1 MYKEQDMTDVKQL
14 PEAFLKEMEQLLG
27 DEYEA
32 YIKSYEEAW
41 KPGLRVNTLKIMP
54 EEFKNLSHLELT
66 PVDWTEKGFYYEDT
80 ERPARHPF
88 YYAGLYYL
96 QEPSAMAPAAV
107 LPVEPGDKVLDVC
120 AAPGGKSTELAAKLQ
135 GKGMLVSNDI
145 SYSRARA
152 LLKNLELAGAENISV
167 LSEEPGKLAAVWPE
181 FFDKILVDAPCS
193 GEGMFRREEDMVKDW
208 VSRGPSYYSSI
219 QREILEQAVAML
231 KPGGM
236 MLYSTC
242 TFAKLED
249 EDTIQWILEEEP
261 DLELVPIEP
270 WEGACGGFDG
280 MPVIRLFPH
289 KIEGEGHFLALL
301 RKKDTQAPD
310 GGKFSGS
317 IGSDNRSGAASGKDS
332 AQVRRLEQESDFG
345 QWEAMLTQALDHS
358 RIMVRDGMVYYL
370 PKCFDRSWNLR
381 YLRTG
386 LLLGEWKKN
395 RFEPSQ
401 AAAMALPM
409 KEFSQTVS
417 LSAEDDRTIRY
428 LKGETVFPTPEE
440 SSGLKK
446 GWVLI
451 GVDGYP
457 LGWAKYTGS
466 NFKNKYYPGWRWQ

>member
-1 MYKEQDMTDVKQL
+1 
-14 PEAFLKEMEQLLG
+14 
-27 DEYEA
+27 
-32 YIKSYEEAW
+32 
-41 KPGLRVNTLKIMP
+41 
-54 EEFKNLSHLELT
+54 
-66 PVDWTEKGFYYEDT
+66 
-80 ERPARHPF
+80 
-88 YYAGLYYL
+88 
-96 QEPSAMAPAAV
+96 MAPAAV
-107 LPVEPGDKVLDVC
+107 LPVCPGDKVLDLC
-120 AAPGGKSTELAAKLQ
+120 AAPGGKSTELGARLQ
-135 GKGMLVSNDI
+135 GEGLLVSNDI
-145 SYSRARA
+145 SNSRAKA
-152 LLKNLELAGAENISV
+152 LLKNLELFGIPNICV
-167 LSEEPGKLAAVWPE
+167 TSETPEKLASVFGPY
-181 FFDKILVDAPCS
+181 FDKILVDAPCS
-193 GEGMFRREEDMVKDW
+193 GEGMFRKDPDLIKSW
-208 VSRGPSYYSSI
+208 LERGPEYYAPI
-219 QREILEQAVAML
+219 QRQILKSAVAML

-236 MLYSTC
+236 LLYSTC

-261 DLELVPIEP
+261 DLELVLIEP

-301 RKKDTQAPD
+301 RKKDAQAPD
-310 GGKFSGS
+310 GGKLSGN
-317 IGSDNRSGAASGKDS
+317 IGSDNGSGAASGKDS
-332 AQVRRLEQESDFG
+332 AQVHRLEQESDFG

-417 LSAEDDRTIRY
+417 LPAEDERTIRY

>member
-1 MYKEQDMTDVKQL
+1 
-14 PEAFLKEMEQLLG
+14 
-27 DEYEA
+27 
-32 YIKSYEEAW
+32 
-41 KPGLRVNTLKIMP
+41 
-54 EEFKNLSHLELT
+54 
-66 PVDWTEKGFYYEDT
+66 
-80 ERPARHPF
+80 
-88 YYAGLYYL
+88 
-96 QEPSAMAPAAV
+96 MAPAAV
-107 LPVEPGDKVLDVC
+107 LPVCPGDKVLDLC
-120 AAPGGKSTELAAKLQ
+120 AAPGGKSTELGARLQ
-135 GKGMLVSNDI
+135 GEGLLVSNDI
-145 SYSRARA
+145 SNSRAKA
-152 LLKNLELAGAENISV
+152 LLKNLELFGIPNICV
-167 LSEEPGKLAAVWPE
+167 TSETPEKLASVFGPY
-181 FFDKILVDAPCS
+181 FDKILVDAPCS
-193 GEGMFRREEDMVKDW
+193 GEGMFRKDPNLIKSW
-208 VSRGPSYYSSI
+208 LERGPEYYAPI
-219 QREILEQAVAML
+219 QRQILKSAAAML

-236 MLYSTC
+236 LLYSTC

-451 GVDGYP
+451 GVDDYP
-457 LGWAKYTGS
+457 LGWAKYTGN

>member
-1 MYKEQDMTDVKQL
+1 MTDVKQL

-242 TFAKLED
+242 TFSKKED
-249 EDTIQWILEEEP
+249 EENVSFILENHP
-261 DLELVPIEP
+261 DMELVPIDKERFK
-270 WEGACGGFDG
+270 GLSDGFG
-280 MPVIRLFPH
+280 YKETGRLFPH
-289 KIEGEGHFLALL
+289 RIQGEGHFLALFH
-301 RKKDTQAPD
+301 KKEDEN
-310 GGKFSGS
+310 GSG
-317 IGSDNRSGAASGKDS
+317 SGAAVLRLSGDEKGGFKAGQGSRQTGRSDEIS
-332 AQVRRLEQESDFG
+332 EKLQE
-345 QWEAMLTQALDHS
+345 
-358 RIMVRDGMVYYL
+358 GMGFRPYL
-370 PKCFDRSWNLR
+370 
-381 YLRTG
+381 
-386 LLLGEWKKN
+386 
-395 RFEPSQ
+395 
-401 AAAMALPM
+401 
-409 KEFSQTVS
+409 
-417 LSAEDDRTIRY
+417 
-428 LKGETVFPTPEE
+428 
-440 SSGLKK
+440 
-446 GWVLI
+446 
-451 GVDGYP
+451 
-457 LGWAKYTGS
+457 
-466 NFKNKYYPGWRWQ
+466 YPG

>member
-1 MYKEQDMTDVKQL
+1 MTDVKQL

-242 TFAKLED
+242 TFSKKED
-249 EDTIQWILEEEP
+249 EENVAYILEKYP
-261 DLELVPIEP
+261 SMELVPIDKEQFK
-270 WEGACGGFDG
+270 GLSDGFG
-280 MPVIRLFPH
+280 YPQTARLFPH
-289 KIEGEGHFLALL
+289 RIQGEGHFLALFH
-301 RKKDTQAPD
+301 KKEDEN
-310 GGKFSGS
+310 GSG
-317 IGSDNRSGAASGKDS
+317 SGAAVLRLSGDEKEASKRAKEAGKQEDLMKFLKNC
-332 AQVRRLEQESDFG
+332 RKEWDLGRIYIRDEQ
-345 QWEAMLTQALDHS
+345 
-358 RIMVRDGMVYYL
+358 VYYL
-370 PKCFDRSWNLR
+370 PEGLKTGLPLR
-381 YLRTG
+381 FLRTG
-386 LLLGEWKKN
+386 LHLGELKKG

-401 AAAMALPM
+401 AFAMALKKDEYPVRLDL
-409 KEFSQTVS
+409 KT
-417 LSAEDDRTIRY
+417 EDERVIRY
-428 LKGETVFPTPEE
+428 LKGETISLVNEE
-440 SSGLKK
+440 EPIK
-446 GWVLI
+446 GWCLVTVE
-451 GVDGYP
+451 GFP
-457 LGWAKYTGS
+457 LGWAKGNGMTL
-466 NFKNKYYPGWRWQ
+466 KNKYYAGWRWQ

>member
-1 MYKEQDMTDVKQL
+1 
-14 PEAFLKEMEQLLG
+14 
-27 DEYEA
+27 
-32 YIKSYEEAW
+32 
-41 KPGLRVNTLKIMP
+41 
-54 EEFKNLSHLELT
+54 
-66 PVDWTEKGFYYEDT
+66 
-80 ERPARHPF
+80 
-88 YYAGLYYL
+88 
-96 QEPSAMAPAAV
+96 MAPAAV
-107 LPVEPGDKVLDVC
+107 LPVCPGDKVLDLC
-120 AAPGGKSTELAAKLQ
+120 AAPGGKSTELGARLQ
-135 GKGMLVSNDI
+135 GEGLLVSNDI
-145 SYSRARA
+145 SNSRAKA
-152 LLKNLELAGAENISV
+152 LLKNLELFGIPNICV
-167 LSEEPGKLAAVWPE
+167 TSETPEKLASVFGPY
-181 FFDKILVDAPCS
+181 FDKILVDAPCS
-193 GEGMFRREEDMVKDW
+193 GEGMFRKDPDLIKSW
-208 VSRGPSYYSSI
+208 LERGPEYYAPI
-219 QREILEQAVAML
+219 QRQILKSAAAML

-236 MLYSTC
+236 LLYSTC

-310 GGKFSGS
+310 RGKFSGS
-317 IGSDNRSGAASGKDS
+317 IGSDNRSGAASGKNS

-417 LSAEDDRTIRY
+417 LPAEDDRTIRY
-428 LKGETVFPTPEE
+428 LKGETVFPTSEE

-466 NFKNKYYPGWRWQ
+466 NFKNKYYPGWRWQQWQN

>member
-1 MYKEQDMTDVKQL
+1 
-14 PEAFLKEMEQLLG
+14 
-27 DEYEA
+27 
-32 YIKSYEEAW
+32 
-41 KPGLRVNTLKIMP
+41 
-54 EEFKNLSHLELT
+54 
-66 PVDWTEKGFYYEDT
+66 
-80 ERPARHPF
+80 
-88 YYAGLYYL
+88 
-96 QEPSAMAPAAV
+96 MAPAAV
-107 LPVEPGDKVLDVC
+107 LPVCPGDKVLDLC
-120 AAPGGKSTELAAKLQ
+120 AAPGGKSTELGARLQ
-135 GKGMLVSNDI
+135 GEGLLVSNDI
-145 SYSRARA
+145 SNSRAKA
-152 LLKNLELAGAENISV
+152 LLKNLELFGIPNICV
-167 LSEEPGKLAAVWPE
+167 TSETPEKLASVFGPY
-181 FFDKILVDAPCS
+181 FDKILVDAPCS
-193 GEGMFRREEDMVKDW
+193 GEGMFRKDPNLIKSW
-208 VSRGPSYYSSI
+208 LERGPEYYAPI
-219 QREILEQAVAML
+219 QRQILKSAAAML

-236 MLYSTC
+236 LLYSTC

-270 WEGACGGFDG
+270 WEGVCGGFDG

-451 GVDGYP
+451 GVDDYP
-457 LGWAKYTGS
+457 LGWAKYTGN

>member
-1 MYKEQDMTDVKQL
+1 
-14 PEAFLKEMEQLLG
+14 
-27 DEYEA
+27 
-32 YIKSYEEAW
+32 
-41 KPGLRVNTLKIMP
+41 
-54 EEFKNLSHLELT
+54 
-66 PVDWTEKGFYYEDT
+66 
-80 ERPARHPF
+80 
-88 YYAGLYYL
+88 
-96 QEPSAMAPAAV
+96 MAPAAV
-107 LPVEPGDKVLDVC
+107 LPVCPGDKVLDLC
-120 AAPGGKSTELAAKLQ
+120 AAPGGKSTELGARLQ
-135 GKGMLVSNDI
+135 GEGLLVSNDI
-145 SYSRARA
+145 SNSRAKA
-152 LLKNLELAGAENISV
+152 LLKNLELFGIPNICVTSETPEKLTSV
-167 LSEEPGKLAAVWPE
+167 FGPY
-181 FFDKILVDAPCS
+181 FDKILVDAPCS
-193 GEGMFRREEDMVKDW
+193 GEGMFRKDPDLIKSW
-208 VSRGPSYYSSI
+208 LERGPEYYAPI
-219 QREILEQAVAML
+219 QRQILKSAAAML

-236 MLYSTC
+236 LLYSTC

-280 MPVIRLFPH
+280 MPAIRLFPH

-310 GGKFSGS
+310 RGKFSGS
-317 IGSDNRSGAASGKDS
+317 IGSDNRSGAASGKNS

-345 QWEAMLTQALDHS
+345 QWETMLTQALDHS

-417 LSAEDDRTIRY
+417 LPAEDDRTIRY

>member
-1 MYKEQDMTDVKQL
+1 
-14 PEAFLKEMEQLLG
+14 
-27 DEYEA
+27 
-32 YIKSYEEAW
+32 
-41 KPGLRVNTLKIMP
+41 
-54 EEFKNLSHLELT
+54 
-66 PVDWTEKGFYYEDT
+66 
-80 ERPARHPF
+80 
-88 YYAGLYYL
+88 
-96 QEPSAMAPAAV
+96 MAPAAV
-107 LPVEPGDKVLDVC
+107 LPVCPGDKVLDLC
-120 AAPGGKSTELAAKLQ
+120 AAPGGKSTELGARLQ
-135 GKGMLVSNDI
+135 GDGLLVSNDI
-145 SYSRARA
+145 SNSRAKA
-152 LLKNLELAGAENISV
+152 LLKNLELFGIPNICV
-167 LSEEPGKLAAVWPE
+167 TSETPEKLATVFGPY
-181 FFDKILVDAPCS
+181 FDKILVDAPCS
-193 GEGMFRREEDMVKDW
+193 GEGMFRKDPDLIKSW
-208 VSRGPSYYSSI
+208 LERGPEYYAPI
-219 QREILEQAVAML
+219 QRQILKSAAAML

-236 MLYSTC
+236 LLYSTC

-301 RKKDTQAPD
+301 RKKSAQDPD
-310 GGKFSGS
+310 GSKLSDS

-386 LLLGEWKKN
+386 LLLGECKKN

>member
-1 MYKEQDMTDVKQL
+1 MTDVKQL

-41 KPGLRVNTLKIMP
+41 KPGLRINSLKATP
-54 EEFKNLSHLELT
+54 EEFKSLSHLNLT

-152 LLKNLELAGAENISV
+152 LLKNLELAGAENICV
-167 LSEEPGKLAAVWPE
+167 LSEEPAKLAAVWPE
-181 FFDKILVDAPCS
+181 FFDKILIDAPCS

-208 VSRGPSYYSSI
+208 VNRGPDYYSPI

-242 TFAKLED
+242 TFSKKED
-249 EDTIQWILEEEP
+249 EENVSYVLENHP
-261 DLELVPIEP
+261 DMELVPIDKERFK
-270 WEGACGGFDG
+270 GLSDGFG
-280 MPVIRLFPH
+280 YTETGRLFPH
-289 KIEGEGHFLALL
+289 RIQGEGHFLALFHKKGECENSFSEENSKKTDRRL
-301 RKKDTQAPD
+301 SHGADDKEAKKRAKEAQKQEDLMKFLKNCKKDWD
-310 GGKFSGS
+310 LG
-317 IGSDNRSGAASGKDS
+317 
-332 AQVRRLEQESDFG
+332 
-345 QWEAMLTQALDHS
+345 
-358 RIMVRDGMVYYL
+358 RIYIRDDQVYYL
-370 PKCFDRSWNLR
+370 PEGLKTGLPLR
-381 YLRTG
+381 FLRTG
-386 LLLGEWKKN
+386 LHLGELKKG
-395 RFEPSQ
+395 RFEPDQ
-401 AAAMALPM
+401 AFAMALK
-409 KEFSQTVS
+409 KEEYPVR
-417 LSAEDDRTIRY
+417 LDLKAEDDRVIRY
-428 LKGETVFPTPEE
+428 LKGETISLVNEE
-440 SSGLKK
+440 EPVK
-446 GWVLI
+446 GWCLVTVE
-451 GVDGYP
+451 GFP
-457 LGWAKYTGS
+457 LGWAKGS
-466 NFKNKYYPGWRWQ
+466 GMTLKNKYYAGWRWQ

>member
-1 MYKEQDMTDVKQL
+1 
-14 PEAFLKEMEQLLG
+14 
-27 DEYEA
+27 
-32 YIKSYEEAW
+32 
-41 KPGLRVNTLKIMP
+41 
-54 EEFKNLSHLELT
+54 
-66 PVDWTEKGFYYEDT
+66 
-80 ERPARHPF
+80 
-88 YYAGLYYL
+88 
-96 QEPSAMAPAAV
+96 MAPAAV
-107 LPVEPGDKVLDVC
+107 LPVCPGDKVLDLC
-120 AAPGGKSTELAAKLQ
+120 AAPGGKSTELGARLQ
-135 GKGMLVSNDI
+135 GEGLLVSNDI
-145 SYSRARA
+145 SNSRAKA
-152 LLKNLELAGAENISV
+152 LLKNLELFGIPNICV
-167 LSEEPGKLAAVWPE
+167 TSETPEKLASVFGPY
-181 FFDKILVDAPCS
+181 FDKILVDAPCS
-193 GEGMFRREEDMVKDW
+193 GEGMFRKDPDLIKSW
-208 VSRGPSYYSSI
+208 LERGPEYYAPI
-219 QREILEQAVAML
+219 QRQILKSAAAML

-236 MLYSTC
+236 LLYSTC

-301 RKKDTQAPD
+301 RKKGTQAPD

-358 RIMVRDGMVYYL
+358 RIMVRDGMIYYL